1 MKTLITLILLTASLP
16 AFAEST
22 FDRRLTKAEMAKVL
36 PQYVALVERSAAE
49 LPSANDNQALGMAAH
64 GVTNPI
70 YGLFKNGEFIGLQS
84 HKIASLI
91 EQLESVVAE
100 LRAVSPADRQADA
113 ASLVAGFKGADD
125 AGKIT
130 CRLGYYYSSKIPT
143 ERIVKCEDNRSQSGY
158 GDDDEGYYDVRRII
172 LSIDAKTLEP
182 LAVIKLAHDIA
193 G

>member
-1 MKTLITLILLTASLP
+1 MKTLFALMLMAVSLP
-16 AFAEST
+16 ASADSD
-22 FDRRLTKAEMAKVL
+22 FDRRLTKSEMQKLL
-36 PQYVALVERSAAE
+36 PRYVEMVERTAAE
-49 LPSANDNQALGMAAH
+49 LPSAGDNQALASAAY
-64 GVTNPI
+64 GVTDPI
-70 YGLFKNGEFIGLQS
+70 YGLFKDGNFIGLQS

-100 LRAVSPADRQADA
+100 LRAVSPADRQKEAAD
-113 ASLVAGFKGADD
+113 LVAGFKGASD

-130 CRLGYYYSSKIPT
+130 CRLGYYRGGKMPT

-158 GDDDEGYYDVRRII
+158 GDEEGYLDVRRMI

-182 LAVIKLAHDIA
+182 LSVLKLGHDIA